1 MDHLDHPDLQAPP
14 DQDPQDLQAPPGQD
28 PQDLQAQQDQDLQD
42 LQAQQDQDLQAHH
55 HQTRNIFHPSQKIPN
70 SQHTRTMAICH
81 QRVQQNATD
90 KDKYSKTHTTTTTT
104 TTTTTNQNYG
114 NNKNSGLINEKT
126 YVTSTK
132 PITNTNTYTTNT
144 NTNRD
149 SGKVTTLTTTTT
161 TNANKNTG
169 YIAPQTGGYEKVV
182 TTSTSSGSGGGGAT
196 VNGKVSTTTTT
207 FNTNTN
213 SFPGQGFRKDTVVEK
228 VTGNY
233 IANSGYINRAPEQ
246 KTQTYTQTQTTTA
259 NKTPTS
265 SSTFTQTPTVTVTNI
280 PSSGG
285 YINRS
290 PEQKTQTY
298 TQTSKVT
305 EAKTSTVVQN
315 NNRGTEQK
323 TQTYTQTPAVTVTKT
338 TTTQTQN
345 YNRVPEQKTT
355 TYTTTQTVN
364 KTPTLQTQNVI
375 TNTNS
380 YKTQQ
385 NVTPRPTSPPFIKQ
399 TTDNYCPCLAD
410 KAHSST
416 SSTSYPSNPTKTTSS
431 FSTNT
436 NSNQFQQQFSTTGGF
451 AGQTYFGGIM
461 NSMAL
466 LQQIPVVPQ
475 VPGYPAF
482 YPPDKIPKGA
492 IVAFMPVIILP
503 EAAHANC
510 QENSNKQSFDPLPL
524 GVQPAP
530 IPFGSS
536 LNSIFPTG
544 AKKDQCMCPCS
555 CTQNIPDHSH
565 KKRDTAADDVPSQ
578 PITETKTEE
587 IGSNAQA
594 SNNGGENEVA
604 VPALIEKVEKDSK
617 TETLSESGGGDQHV
631 TAETTATNDTTIK
644 TETTD

>member
-81 QRVQQNATD
+81 QR
-90 KDKYSKTHTTTTTT
+90 
-104 TTTTTNQNYG
+104 
-114 NNKNSGLINEKT
+114 
-126 YVTSTK
+126 
-132 PITNTNTYTTNT
+132 
-144 NTNRD
+144 
-149 SGKVTTLTTTTT
+149 
-161 TNANKNTG
+161 
-169 YIAPQTGGYEKVV
+169 
-182 TTSTSSGSGGGGAT
+182 
-196 VNGKVSTTTTT
+196 
-207 FNTNTN
+207 
-213 SFPGQGFRKDTVVEK
+213 
-228 VTGNY
+228 
-233 IANSGYINRAPEQ
+233 
-246 KTQTYTQTQTTTA
+246 
-259 NKTPTS
+259 
-265 SSTFTQTPTVTVTNI
+265 
-280 PSSGG
+280 
-285 YINRS
+285 
-290 PEQKTQTY
+290 
-298 TQTSKVT
+298 
-305 EAKTSTVVQN
+305 
-315 NNRGTEQK
+315 
-323 TQTYTQTPAVTVTKT
+323 
-338 TTTQTQN
+338 
-345 YNRVPEQKTT
+345 
-355 TYTTTQTVN
+355 
-364 KTPTLQTQNVI
+364 
-375 TNTNS
+375 
-380 YKTQQ
+380 
-385 NVTPRPTSPPFIKQ
+385 